1 MKSVRGVVLAML
13 AMTAAPFAMAQ
24 EPAGKWTGIVKAPGL
39 DIPLVLVVT
48 KAADGKLSATVESPN
63 QAPGMLMP
71 VDSIAL
77 ANGELTFAMAEIRGD
92 YKGKWSES
100 AKAFDGT
107 WMQNGT
113 AMELDLARAP

>member
-1 MKSVRGVVLAML
+1 MAVSFRCAPQGRHSWSYSLTLRRSVITPGSANMKSVRWVVLGML

-71 VDSIAL
+71 V
-77 ANGELTFAMAEIRGD
+77 
-92 YKGKWSES
+92 
-100 AKAFDGT
+100 
-107 WMQNGT
+107 
-113 AMELDLARAP
+113 